1 LSELISPVTRR
12 KHFKCQLEYL
22 LFRAGFFFL
31 QPTNISHHHICSNHL
46 KCLLSTTE
54 KSRRC
59 KLCVPI
65 RNQSS
70 AGQSGLRRVSK
81 TVALGIWEEGQP
93 SYSWVVFD
101 CLACVNCRRFFERK
115 HLNDSMRQ
123 KSDQLFGEC
132 WLESVSSLDFFYFI
146 DWLYDCHVVH
156 TPTVFSR
163 SSQGQNFD
171 IVESEESIPQEN
183 LKKRILDKALWDTG
197 FTDYAWMTS
206 SFTTMKPQS
215 RLNFLSQM
223 EKIIQHAV
231 KIYAPID
238 YKDVHVALIE

>member
-1 LSELISPVTRR
+1 MSIT
-12 KHFKCQLEYL
+12 KYFKCQLEYL

-46 KCLLSTTE
+46 NCLMSVAE

-81 TVALGIWEEGQP
+81 TVALGIWEDGQP
-93 SYSWVVFD
+93 NYSWVVFD

-115 HLNDSMRQ
+115 HLNDSTRQ

-132 WLESVSSLDFFYFI
+132 QLVSL
-146 DWLYDCHVVH
+146 
-156 TPTVFSR
+156 
-163 SSQGQNFD
+163 
-171 IVESEESIPQEN
+171 
-183 LKKRILDKALWDTG
+183 
-197 FTDYAWMTS
+197 S
-206 SFTTMKPQS
+206 SFDCS
-215 RLNFLSQM
+215 IS
-223 EKIIQHAV
+223 
-231 KIYAPID
+231 
-238 YKDVHVALIE
+238 